1 MLALRN
7 RSYLLSS
14 LIGIAVIA
22 VISRDYL
29 DLPLWIDELHTSW
42 TLLADW
48 NTVSERA
55 LAGNQS
61 PLYFYLLKLVVS
73 VTGQTETSLRVF
85 STTCACLSVIV
96 LNWLCYRHQL
106 KLLATLLTTVSFAAG
121 HLQLLFAVEARS
133 YSLLTLLILILFCVS
148 SMRWRKTHNAQDEVK
163 KAIGWRLEF
172 TWSLVATL
180 CIYTHYMAIPAI
192 GSLLLAHLFAC
203 PAPFVIRMKVFI
215 LQVFILGVLIAAQFD
230 TLENIYNHRNQWATF
245 IRAEHATFEALLTKL
260 PVLSTLVLPGICLIV
275 FRPQS
280 MALKPLILGSLIL
293 AVVPYL
299 TAWTTTRLDWVNW
312 FFPRYLVTCLPALS
326 LFCGFSVAEIAQSS
340 KSFFTPALVGIGCLL
355 VFVLFDSR
363 AIQNH
368 LEGTITL
375 KNERWDTVAK
385 TLHAKAKPDD
395 IIFLAGGLI
404 EDTRLPKLADAKY
417 TANIT
422 TEEYC
427 AFPLNGMYPIPEGLR
442 VQPISD
448 YRQPSLLAQRLKA
461 ASKGWLVVR
470 GRGYNQKAEQVLIET
485 FGNDGYKDHMLPG
498 KVNLYFFER
507 LE

>member
-1 MLALRN
+1 MLSIRKQ
-7 RSYLLSS
+7 SYLLSS
-14 LIGIAVIA
+14 MIGIAVIA
-22 VISRDYL
+22 VISRGYL

-48 NTVSERA
+48 NAVSERA
-55 LAGNQS
+55 MAGNQS

-85 STTCACLSVIV
+85 STVCACGSVIV
-96 LNWLCYRHQL
+96 LNWLCHRHQL
-106 KLLATLLTTVSFAAG
+106 KLLATLVTTVSFAAG
-121 HLQLLFAVEARS
+121 HLQLLFAVEARA

-148 SMRWRKTHNAQDEVK
+148 SMQWRRSYNASNDVK
-163 KAIGWRLEF
+163 QAISWRLEF

-192 GSLLLAHLFAC
+192 GSLLLAHSFAS
-203 PAPFVIRMKVFI
+203 PGPLVRRMKVFI
-215 LQVFILGVLIAAQFD
+215 LQVFVLGIIIATQYD

-245 IRAEHATFEALLTKL
+245 IRAEHATFESLLTL
-260 PVLSTLVLPGICLIV
+260 PVRSTLVLPGFLLIA
-275 FRPQS
+275 FRPKLET
-280 MALKPLILGSLIL
+280 LKPLILGSLIL

-326 LFCGFSVAEIAQSS
+326 IFCGFSVAAVTQSS
-340 KSFFTPALVGIGCLL
+340 NSFHIPFLLGFSCLL
-355 VFVLFDSR
+355 VFLLVDSDV
-363 AIQNH
+363 ISNH
-368 LEGTITL
+368 QAGTITF
-375 KNERWDTVAK
+375 KTERWDLVAK
-385 TLHAKAKPDD
+385 TLNDKAKPDE
-395 IIFLAGGLI
+395 IVFLAGGLI
-404 EDTRLPKLADAKY
+404 EDTRLPKLADEKH

-427 AFPLNGMYPIPEGLR
+427 AFPLNGMYPVAEDLR
-442 VQPISD
+442 IQPISD

-461 ASKGWLVVR
+461 TSKGWLVVR
-470 GRGYNQKAEQVLIET
+470 GRRHNAKAELVLAEM
-485 FGNDGYKDHMLPG
+485 FGNDGYIDHKLPG
-498 KVNLYFFER
+498 KVNLYFFQM